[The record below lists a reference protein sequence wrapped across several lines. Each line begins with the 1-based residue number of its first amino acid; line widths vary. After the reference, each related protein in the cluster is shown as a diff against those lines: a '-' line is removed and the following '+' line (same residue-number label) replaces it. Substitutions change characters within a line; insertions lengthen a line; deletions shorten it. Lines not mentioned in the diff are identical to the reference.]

1 MRGRVAKVNEN
12 PSRSLPTA
20 SAFAAYELA
29 FAAGLVFFAPYA
41 LLRML
46 GTPSYR
52 AGIGQ
57 RLSLQGGISELPSRP
72 VWIQAVSLGE
82 VKSVTP
88 LIRKINDDNCPVFLT
103 TTTETGFRVAREL
116 HGAGNAVSYFP
127 LDLTPVVKRVLTR
140 VRPRAIVLFETEIW
154 PNFIRAA
161 SSSRVPI
168 TIVNGRISK
177 KSFRYYGLIP
187 RVFKNAFSRISFAGM
202 QSAADAGRALALGAP
217 PDAVAVCG
225 NMKFD
230 AAPSPPSLD
239 EIEKLRLDLAL
250 EGDTP
255 LIVAGSTHEGEDE
268 AVLRAYADILS
279 KSPKARLLIAPRHP
293 ERFDAVEEL
302 IKGAGFRV
310 RRRSRPARGAGAGG
324 VILLDTVGELARVYA
339 MASVSFVGGSLAKV
353 GGHNIIEPA
362 SMGKPVLFGPHMHH
376 FEDVKEAFLS
386 DNAAICVRDHK
397 ELSSAIARL
406 IENPSCAAE
415 LGEAAMRVVAANRGA
430 TDRYFEALRKYLG

>member
-1 MRGRVAKVNEN
+1 MNEN

-29 FAAGLVFFAPYA
+29 FAAGLVFFAPHA

-140 VRPRAIVLFETEIW
+140 VRPRAIVLFETEI
-154 PNFIRAA
+154 
-161 SSSRVPI
+161 
-168 TIVNGRISK
+168 
-177 KSFRYYGLIP
+177 
-187 RVFKNAFSRISFAGM
+187 
-202 QSAADAGRALALGAP
+202 
-217 PDAVAVCG
+217 CG

-230 AAPSPPSLD
+230 AAPTPPSLD